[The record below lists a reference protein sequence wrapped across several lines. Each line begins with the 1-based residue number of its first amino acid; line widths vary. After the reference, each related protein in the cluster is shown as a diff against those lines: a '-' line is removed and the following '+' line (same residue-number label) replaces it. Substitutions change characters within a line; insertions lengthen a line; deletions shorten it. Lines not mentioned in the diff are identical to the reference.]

1 MGSSSPALGQEVL
14 GFVVMLLACVGAG
27 VALAVPSR
35 WHLMRLRFRAQAVR
49 ASARTQTERV
59 ARSAAAGAHAVT
71 TGAKVQSER
80 AAKSAAAH
88 APTVKDQ
95 LAQIPR
101 RIAQPLERSP
111 VELLS
116 ISNRARKN
124 GRNQRAATT
133 ATKAADGFRREHDAH
148 GEALALNALALAQAS
163 DGRYTEAVAALD
175 RALGLLAE
183 TDKRH
188 DEGRILANLGVV
200 HRKAGGAEA
209 AKECR
214 AGARAARLRLTR
226 VGAGRRAPARHG
238 LGHHR
243 GHCLLGP
250 LGHVFRRDVL
260 DVRRHLPL
268 VAEGIGDAREP
279 VAPEH
284 VLRGA
289 HFGPAGVDRLL
300 EDLVDVVDVEE
311 DAGRR
316 RADRRRRLDRR
327 LRERVRRP

>member
-1 MGSSSPALGQEVL
+1 MGAPPGAPIPPEGLRRTDAKRYVPSLFDRRGVCTAVTTATKLRAAGIAGIGVLWGSFLAALGQEVL
-14 GFVVMLLACVGAG
+14 GFVVVLLACVGAG

-35 WHLMRLRFRAQAVR
+35 WHLMRLRFRAQAVG

-209 AKECR
+209 AKECL
-214 AGARAARLRLTR
+214 AQA
-226 VGAGRRAPARHG
+226 
-238 LGHHR
+238 
-243 GHCLLGP
+243 
-250 LGHVFRRDVL
+250 
-260 DVRRHLPL
+260 
-268 VAEGIGDAREP
+268 
-279 VAPEH
+279 
-284 VLRGA
+284 
-289 HFGPAGVDRLL
+289 L
-300 EDLVDVVDVEE
+300 E
-311 DAGRR
+311 
-316 RADRRRRLDRR
+316 RLDSDSRESEQAAAL
-327 LRERVRRP
+327 LRATG